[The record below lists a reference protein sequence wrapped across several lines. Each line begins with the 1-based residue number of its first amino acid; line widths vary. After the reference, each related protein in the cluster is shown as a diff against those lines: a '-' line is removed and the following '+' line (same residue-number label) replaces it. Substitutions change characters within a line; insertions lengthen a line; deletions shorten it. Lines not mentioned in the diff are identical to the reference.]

1 MIMVFKVLPIS
12 ICTHFGSVDELPTNY
27 IISLNL
33 VVFSAFFFPSYKI
46 PMPTSHSSSHAFT
59 SIYNTNHENIITP
72 TTYSWDANW
81 WRIYSSCEY
90 VVEKII

>member
-1 MIMVFKVLPIS
+1 
-12 ICTHFGSVDELPTNY
+12 
-27 IISLNL
+27 
-33 VVFSAFFFPSYKI
+33 
-46 PMPTSHSSSHAFT
+46 MPTSHSSSHAFT

-90 VVEKII
+90 VVEKLIYIHKYEKTSFHASSLGNRLNKFQIGIVQCTTT